1 MSYSSKYLNS
11 YFDDSLVDDSAADAD
26 ADADANDDI
35 KYVYGFRLKQYEIP
49 NVVSI
54 TVPVPKIRAGY
65 DKK

>member
-1 MSYSSKYLNS
+1 LNS
-11 YFDDSLVDDSAADAD
+11 YFSDADDADDADDSGADDNA
-26 ADADANDDI
+26 DI

-54 TVPVPKIRAGY
+54 TVPVPKIRTGY